1 MTAPRSA
8 RQSAKL
14 RSLIT
19 FAAVAVSA
27 ATGALLATA
36 ASAQTATGWTEKVS
50 QSQVGGH
57 LLGNPAATRKVIE
70 YMSYTCPHCALFEQE
85 STPALATGYIAD
97 GKTSLEVRNFIRD
110 PVDMT
115 VALLARCGEPRSFF
129 RRHKGLLASQRTWL
143 GKASA
148 LGRDGQAAWYQGDTN
163 TRLKRIATD
172 LGLYDELR
180 RHSPLATDAQINVCL
195 ANKAEQNKVLAMTK
209 FATDT
214 VKVQGTPSFTLGG
227 KLLADVYDWKSLEP
241 LLASR

>member
-1 MTAPRSA
+1 MTAPRST
-8 RQSAKL
+8 RL
-14 RSLIT
+14 RSFLTI
-19 FAAVAVSA
+19 AAVTVSA
-27 ATGALLATA
+27 ATGALLAS
-36 ASAQTATGWTEKVS
+36 ASVAQPAPAPWTEKVS

-57 LLGNPAATRKVIE
+57 LLGNPAAVRKVIE

-85 STPALATGYIAD
+85 SNPALANGYIAD

-148 LGRDGQAAWYQGDTN
+148 LGREGQAAWYQGDTN
-163 TRLKRIATD
+163 TRLKRIASD

-209 FATDT
+209 FATET
-214 VKVQGTPSFTLGG
+214 VKVQGTPSFTLNG
-227 KLLADVYDWKSLEP
+227 KLQADVYDWKSLEP

>member
-1 MTAPRSA
+1 MTAPQSA
-8 RQSAKL
+8 RL
-14 RSLIT
+14 RSFLT
-19 FAAVAVSA
+19 FAAV
-27 ATGALLATA
+27 TATA
-36 ASAQTATGWTEKVS
+36 FAGSMFASASVAQTAPAAWTEKVA

-57 LLGNPAATRKVIE
+57 LLGNPAAASKVIE

-85 STPALATGYIAD
+85 SNPALATGYIAN

-163 TRLKRIATD
+163 TRLKRIASD

-209 FATDT
+209 FATET
-214 VKVQGTPSFTLGG
+214 VKVQGTPSFTLNG
-227 KLLADVYDWKSLEP
+227 KLQADVYDWKSLEP

>member
-1 MTAPRSA
+1 MIAPMRPFLA
-8 RQSAKL
+8 
-14 RSLIT
+14 
-19 FAAVAVSA
+19 FAAIALA
-27 ATGALLATA
+27 TTTGALFATGI
-36 ASAQTATGWTEKVS
+36 SAQTTAVLWPDRVS

-57 LLGNPAATRKVIE
+57 LLGNPAASRKLIE
-70 YMSYTCPHCALFEQE
+70 YMSYTCPHCAAFEVE
-85 STPALATGYIAD
+85 SNPALPTGFIAD

-110 PVDMT
+110 PVDLT

-143 GKASA
+143 GKAGT

-163 TRLKRIATD
+163 TRLKRIADD

-195 ANKAEQNKVLAMTK
+195 TSKAEQNKVLAMTK

-214 VKVQGTPSFTLGG
+214 VKVQGTPSFTLNG
-227 KLLADVYDWKSLEP
+227 KLLPDVYDWKSLEP